1 MPKNTNKEYI
11 LGGLEMLSLND
22 YKVTDT
28 IKHLGVYDEE
38 LEIFESQYKVK
49 EGISYNSYAIMDDKI
64 AIMDTVDKRA
74 TYPWLMNLDKT
85 LDGKEPDFLV
95 ILHVEPDHSANI
107 RNIAY
112 KYPNMKLVGN
122 AKTFQMI
129 SQFHDIDLTD
139 RTIVVKEGDTLELGE
154 HVLHFVMAPMVHW
167 PEVMVAYES
176 TEKVL
181 FSADAFG
188 RFGYPDEKLTWD
200 DEARRYFI
208 NIVGKYGVQVQ
219 TLLKKAAALDIK
231 TICPLHG
238 PVLKEN
244 LEHYISKYNT
254 WSSYEP
260 EETGVLVAVASI
272 HGSTYN
278 VAYEMKL
285 MLEKSGVKNVELFD
299 VTREDIAQGVALA
312 FKYDRIILAASS
324 YDGGVF
330 MPMEDYLHHL
340 VAKNFQNRKIGL
352 VQNGTWAPSAAK
364 KMQSILEKQKNITYY
379 DTIVTI
385 KSTLDDSSKKA
396 VEELVKEVSC

>member
-1 MPKNTNKEYI
+1 M
-11 LGGLEMLSLND
+11 
-22 YKVTDT
+22 
-28 IKHLGVYDEE
+28 
-38 LEIFESQYKVK
+38 
-49 EGISYNSYAIMDDKI
+49 
-64 AIMDTVDKRA
+64 
-74 TYPWLMNLDKT
+74 
-85 LDGKEPDFLV
+85 
-95 ILHVEPDHSANI
+95 
-107 RNIAY
+107 
-112 KYPNMKLVGN
+112 
-122 AKTFQMI
+122 
-129 SQFHDIDLTD
+129 
-139 RTIVVKEGDTLELGE
+139 
-154 HVLHFVMAPMVHW
+154 
-167 PEVMVAYES
+167 
-176 TEKVL
+176 
-181 FSADAFG
+181 
-188 RFGYPDEKLTWD
+188 
-200 DEARRYFI
+200 
-208 NIVGKYGVQVQ
+208 
-219 TLLKKAAALDIK
+219 LKKAAALDIK

-244 LEHYISKYNT
+244 LEHYFSKYNT

>member
-1 MPKNTNKEYI
+1 M
-11 LGGLEMLSLND
+11 
-22 YKVTDT
+22 
-28 IKHLGVYDEE
+28 
-38 LEIFESQYKVK
+38 
-49 EGISYNSYAIMDDKI
+49 
-64 AIMDTVDKRA
+64 
-74 TYPWLMNLDKT
+74 
-85 LDGKEPDFLV
+85 
-95 ILHVEPDHSANI
+95 
-107 RNIAY
+107 
-112 KYPNMKLVGN
+112 
-122 AKTFQMI
+122 
-129 SQFHDIDLTD
+129 
-139 RTIVVKEGDTLELGE
+139 
-154 HVLHFVMAPMVHW
+154 
-167 PEVMVAYES
+167 
-176 TEKVL
+176 
-181 FSADAFG
+181 
-188 RFGYPDEKLTWD
+188 TWD

-244 LEHYISKYNT
+244 LEHYISKYNI

-312 FKYDRIILAASS
+312 FKHDRIILAASS